1 MPVQLEFDVSR
12 TEVMYGITWAT
23 TLGLIVAPLIGI
35 LADKWSIKNLMAIG
49 AVSLGL
55 GLILLSKSESI
66 LQFSL
71 LFALFICL
79 SNNLLGPLTG
89 STVVSRWFSTSR
101 GKALGIAAVG
111 TSMGGLI
118 IPYMVDLGIANIGW
132 RDMLFYFG
140 LTVLIILLPYLLLA
154 VRDFPSE
161 KGLSGEPQAVE
172 VINNQSA
179 GEVADGP
186 DLSTRE
192 VLAIPAFW
200 FIGATLGFLFMSQT
214 GVLTNIG
221 AYMAGEGLADKTKTF
236 IQTATGMGLI
246 GKLLFGY
253 AADRV
258 NLKFGLW
265 AAIVLASIGVAILAS
280 QPAFTYMLVAAVL
293 GLATGGMLPVW
304 ALLSPLFLA

>member
-1 MPVQLEFDVSR
+1 
-12 TEVMYGITWAT
+12 
-23 TLGLIVAPLIGI
+23 
-35 LADKWSIKNLMAIG
+35 
-49 AVSLGL
+49 
-55 GLILLSKSESI
+55 
-66 LQFSL
+66 
-71 LFALFICL
+71 
-79 SNNLLGPLTG
+79 
-89 STVVSRWFSTSR
+89 
-101 GKALGIAAVG
+101 
-111 TSMGGLI
+111 MGGLI

-161 KGLSGEPQAVE
+161 KGLVGEPQATE
-172 VINNQSA
+172 VINNQTA
-179 GEVADGP
+179 GEAADGP
-186 DLSTRE
+186 DLSARE
-192 VLAIPAFW
+192 ILAIPAFW

-221 AYMAGEGLADKTKTF
+221 AYMAGEGLADKTKIF
-236 IQTATGMGLI
+236 IQTLAGMGLI

-253 AADRV
+253 AADRI

-280 QPAFTYMLVAAVL
+280 QPAFTYMLVAAVFL

-304 ALLSPLFLA
+304 GAIIAVVFGMKSYGRVMGAMMPLIALMVMPGPIIGAKLFDIYGNYVNSFYLFIAVLSLAFICLIPLKLKRLD